1 MAQRITKFLIYLFLV
16 VLALLCIA
24 PFLLMI
30 VNATRSGTE
39 ITSGFTLIPGSST
52 GENMTVVFDYFNPF
66 LGMLNSLLVAVPATL
81 FSAYFSAMTAYGMAF
96 YEFKGNKILF
106 GVILVFMMIPGQ
118 LSLIGFFELCTK
130 LRLVNSYIPLIVPAI
145 ASAGTVFFLK
155 QYAEST
161 VPRALLESA
170 RIMGANEFR
179 IFNSIVLPIMGP
191 AVSTMG
197 IMGFIGNW
205 NNYLLPMILISTPDK
220 MTLPVMM
227 ATLRAS
233 TDINKNQGAIYL
245 AVAISV
251 VPILLV
257 FAFFSKYIIS
267 SVTAGITV
275 YPGTARF
282 WGRAVPFGLRRGRGR
297 IKYLRALARPVLGK
311 AGRAFDTKSEKEYLG
326 YDAKMETRTVP
337 AKSAA
342 YAERLCHGFAR
353 AHRAFP
359 AGRRGGHGAFKKRAR
374 RAAAGPRLPRGAVRQ
389 GQL

>member
-52 GENMTVVFDYFNPF
+52 GENMKVVFDYFNPF

-170 RIMGANEFR
+170 RLMGANEFR

-267 SVTAGITV
+267 SVTAG
-275 YPGTARF
+275 
-282 WGRAVPFGLRRGRGR
+282 AV
-297 IKYLRALARPVLGK
+297 
-311 AGRAFDTKSEKEYLG
+311 KE
-326 YDAKMETRTVP
+326 
-337 AKSAA
+337 
-342 YAERLCHGFAR
+342 
-353 AHRAFP
+353 
-359 AGRRGGHGAFKKRAR
+359 
-374 RAAAGPRLPRGAVRQ
+374 
-389 GQL
+389 